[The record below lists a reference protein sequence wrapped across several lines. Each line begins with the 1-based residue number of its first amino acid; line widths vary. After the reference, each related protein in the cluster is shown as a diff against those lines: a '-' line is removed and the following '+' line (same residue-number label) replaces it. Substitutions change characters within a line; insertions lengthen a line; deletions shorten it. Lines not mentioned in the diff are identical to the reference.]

1 LKQSCVGPC
10 GVKQAIMTIDE
21 TLALFIKH
29 NPGTGMEK
37 LKKEFTGFTEAKL
50 KKLLVPLEI
59 SRKITRV
66 GNRYWDAE
74 DFPEIAPRLNSLIY
88 FIKRNKG
95 TTIDQLSDQLNL
107 PRGFVKREVEF
118 LIEAR
123 EIYVVD
129 GFLHSNAP
137 TTMSE
142 PSRFSIGELQLLS
155 RSELVAIASRLLE
168 TATYLLS
175 EYETINQIIQER
187 KQELANTPA
196 FSVPTETVREE
207 SKPEK
212 SRLSLDFRGIG
223 HRH

>member
-1 LKQSCVGPC
+1 
-10 GVKQAIMTIDE
+10 MTIDE

-29 NPGTGMEK
+29 NPGTGMDR
-37 LKKEFTGFTEAKL
+37 LKKEFAGFTEAKL

-59 SRKITRV
+59 NRRVTRV

-88 FIKRNKG
+88 FIKKNKG
-95 TTIDQLSDQLNL
+95 VTIDQLSDQLNL

-123 EIYVVD
+123 EIYAVD

-196 FSVPTETVREE
+196 FSVPTETVQEE
-207 SKPEK
+207 PK
-212 SRLSLDFRGIG
+212 SSDGRLSLDFRGIG
-223 HRH
+223 HKH